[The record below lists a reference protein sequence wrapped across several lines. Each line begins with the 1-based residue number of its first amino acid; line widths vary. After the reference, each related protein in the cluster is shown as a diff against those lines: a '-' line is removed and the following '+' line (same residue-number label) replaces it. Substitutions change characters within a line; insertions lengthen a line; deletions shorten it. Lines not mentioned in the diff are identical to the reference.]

1 MTTPLVMPKRA
12 PIVLG
17 PRSTGEREL
26 VLPPPGPVPVIPSRH
41 KPVGPEKIKL
51 IARDHILAV
60 FPEWRQANMT
70 ARSVELTRAGIA
82 GDLTAGEQGEEA
94 AIQAA
99 WDWVKSVRSY
109 SDTLE
114 AAYEAA
120 EDKAGFDY
128 LTGWPVFNVAETPMP
143 IGEME
148 IPEEIE
154 IPQFLAPDPLEDVP
168 EGLLDLAGP
177 DETSKAMQARLW
189 SLWLELNGK
198 LMLGLATTEETAL
211 HSRLHN
217 ELHWFAPPIE
227 GAGAVDVI

>member
-1 MTTPLVMPKRA
+1 MTPLVMPKRA

-26 VLPPPGPVPVIPSRH
+26 VLPPPGPAPVIPSRH

-82 GDLTAGEQGEEA
+82 GDLTAGEQAEEA

-128 LTGWPVFNVAETPMP
+128 LTGWPKFNATETPMP

-154 IPQFLAPDPLEDVP
+154 IPRFLAPDPLEDVP
-168 EGLLDLAGP
+168 ESLQDLAEPG
-177 DETSKAMQARLW
+177 ETALEMQARLW

-198 LMLGLATTEETAL
+198 LMLGLATTDETAL

-227 GAGAVDVI
+227 GE